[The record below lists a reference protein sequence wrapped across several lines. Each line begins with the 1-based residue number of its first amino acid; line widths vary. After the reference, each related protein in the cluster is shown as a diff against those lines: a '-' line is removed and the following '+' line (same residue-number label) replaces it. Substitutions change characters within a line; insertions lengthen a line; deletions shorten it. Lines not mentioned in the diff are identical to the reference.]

1 VGNLLDG
8 FLPCVATAAL
18 LAASIAPAEE
28 SRLIGAFAKDEYPQ
42 AVIDRPLTLPAGMV
56 EAEVG
61 GRFSS
66 IRFDAPV
73 FGAGGADDWDID
85 FGARVGVTDRLQIEA
100 GTGFS
105 LSHTLRDVGN
115 FQGAPALDARP
126 SLISWNRVVPL
137 RLSLL
142 AVDTAALD
150 TAVSLTLPF
159 VAHPSSS
166 RRIVFSRFGTTVLR
180 SSPDGR
186 VLPVVEL
193 AAPTRWR
200 LTEWFWFRAG
210 ENLFRVTTADG
221 IAQFQFDFGV
231 GVQPHR
237 LFAATLDSR
246 IASIFFDGD
255 GDEASQ
261 TIGDFGTIDL
271 EGVFAP
277 TSWFDLAG
285 SLVLPD
291 VGQAFEDYVT
301 RAAVRVR
308 F

>member
-1 VGNLLDG
+1 LVIALCLV
-8 FLPCVATAAL
+8 PSAAL
-18 LAASIAPAEE
+18 AAEF
-28 SRLIGAFAKDEYPQ
+28 RLVGPFAKEEYPQ

-66 IRFDAPV
+66 IRFDMPI
-73 FGAGGADDWDID
+73 FGVGGADDWDID
-85 FGARVGVTDRLQIEA
+85 FGARFGVTDRIQVEA

-105 LSHTLRDVGN
+105 LSHTERDVGN
-115 FQGAPALDARP
+115 FQGGPTIDLRP
-126 SLISWNRVVPL
+126 SLISWNRVVPF

-142 AVDTAALD
+142 ALDTAALD
-150 TAVSLTLPF
+150 TAVNVTLPF

-166 RRIVFSRFGTTVLR
+166 RRVVFSRFGTTVLR
-180 SSPDGR
+180 DTFDGR
-186 VLPVVEL
+186 VLPVVQL

-200 LTEWFWFRAG
+200 LTDWFWFRAG
-210 ENLFRVTTADG
+210 ENLFSVTTADG
-221 IAQFQFDFGV
+221 IAAFQFDFGI
-231 GVQPHR
+231 GIQPHP
-237 LFAATLDSR
+237 LLALTLDSR
-246 IASIFFDGD
+246 IATVLFDGD
-255 GDEASQ
+255 GEVASQ

-277 TSWFDLAG
+277 TRWFDVVG
-285 SLVLPD
+285 SLGLPD
-291 VGQAFEDYVT
+291 VGQAFEDYIT

>member
-1 VGNLLDG
+1 MPNLLER
-8 FLPCVATAAL
+8 FLPCAIVVTLAPSLA
-18 LAASIAPAEE
+18 LAAE
-28 SRLIGAFAKDEYPQ
+28 SRLVGPFAKDEYPQ

-66 IRFDAPV
+66 IRFDTSL
-73 FGAGGADDWDID
+73 FGVGGADDWDID
-85 FGARVGVTDRLQIEA
+85 FGARVGVTDRIQVEA

-105 LSHTLRDVGN
+105 LSHTERDVGN
-115 FQGAPALDARP
+115 FQGGPTIDFRP
-126 SLISWNRVVPL
+126 SLISWNRVVPF

-142 AVDTAALD
+142 ALDTATLD
-150 TAVSLTLPF
+150 TAVTLTLPF

-166 RRIVFSRFGTTVLR
+166 RRVVFSRFGTTVLR
-180 SSPDGR
+180 DTFDGR
-186 VLPVVEL
+186 VLPVVQM

-200 LTEWFWFRAG
+200 LTDWFWFRAG
-210 ENLFRVTTADG
+210 ENLFSVTTADG
-221 IAQFQFDFGV
+221 VAGFQFDFGV

-237 LFAATLDSR
+237 LFAVTLESR
-246 IASIFFDGD
+246 IAAILFDGD
-255 GDEASQ
+255 GEVASQ

-277 TSWFDLAG
+277 TRWFDVVG
-285 SLVLPD
+285 SLGLPD